1 MARVKKLILFLPK
14 EKAIDQQRFH
24 RRKSTVENMYQEII
38 TWSFRQRK
46 IKAGSGRQKSDTI
59 QNEYL

>member
-1 MARVKKLILFLPK
+1 MAKVKKLILFLPK
-14 EKAIDQQRFH
+14 EKAIEQSFH
-24 RRKSTVENMYQEII
+24 RRKSTVENMYQKII
-38 TWSFRQRK
+38 TWSFRQRQ